1 MPTIVSIALGKGGVG
16 KSVVAS
22 NLGLLLARHGKR
34 VVLVDLDIGGANLRI
49 LFGQL
54 HPAQVINHLISF
66 CRVMPRWSSP
76 ILIQSQ

>member
-1 MPTIVSIALGKGGVG
+1 
-16 KSVVAS
+16 
-22 NLGLLLARHGKR
+22 